1 MTEAGQTPP
10 EEETAATPE
19 SGHGAVG
26 DGIRTLR
33 KLHQK
38 TLKEVSAETGL
49 SIGYLSQVERNK
61 SSPSI
66 KALHA
71 ISRALGV
78 NITWFFG
85 AASEREAQ
93 QYIVRREQRRE
104 LRFES
109 GISDFL
115 LSQRATSE
123 LELLWCRFEPG
134 STSGDAPYSHTGEEA
149 GVVVSGEF
157 ALMIDDTW
165 HILGAGDSFSFPSYL
180 PHKYMNPSRRATE
193 IVWAITPPTY

>member
-1 MTEAGQTPP
+1 MTEPG
-10 EEETAATPE
+10 TASSDNEAIDTE
-19 SGHGAVG
+19 RHAVG
-26 DGIRTLR
+26 DAVRTLR
-33 KLHQK
+33 KIQQK
-38 TLKEVSAETGL
+38 TLKEMAAETGL
-49 SIGYLSQVERNK
+49 SIGYLSQVERDK
-61 SSPSI
+61 SSPSV

-85 AASEREAQ
+85 ASNEGEGQ
-93 QYIVRREQRRE
+93 EYIVRREERKE

-109 GISDFL
+109 GIYDYL
-115 LSQRATSE
+115 LSQRSNAE

-134 STSGDAPYSHTGEEA
+134 SSSGDEPYSHNGEEA

-157 ALMIDDTW
+157 AIMIDDTW

-180 PHKYMNPSRRATE
+180 GHKYMNPGRRPAE